1 MKIKL
6 KNPNSNPVSVKSE
19 QHDLDLVFAPD
30 ETLEVPVNNYQYH
43 YLIAVSK
50 FFQLELVNFSV
61 VSDDALMID
70 GTKYD
75 REKLS
80 QLAPAQLLE
89 LATKKGHNVDSK
101 LTSSEL
107 IDMLLPVSIVE
118 IDTTSASDNKAKE
131 AQEAEQRKKAQ
142 AEAEAKLKA
151 ENEAKAKADAEKKAQ
166 ADADAKRK
174 TDEEAKKKADAE
186 AEAKRKQEEAIKAL
200 AEQAKGSESK

>member
-131 AQEAEQRKKAQ
+131 AQEAEQRKKA
-142 AEAEAKLKA
+142 EAEAKIKA
-151 ENEAKAKADAEKKAQ
+151 ENEAKAKAEAEKKAQ
-166 ADADAKRK
+166 ADAKQKVD
-174 TDEEAKKKADAE
+174 DEAKKKADAE